1 MCDMCGEDGQKGRLR
16 CIGIAKRMQ
25 ELSRMY
31 YDLAEGRRKPH
42 TKDMEMI
49 AIMARAVIR
58 DLVEDHV

>member
-1 MCDMCGEDGQKGRLR
+1 MCDMCGEDGQKGLDR
-16 CIGIAKRMQ
+16 CRGIAERLHD
-25 ELSRMY
+25 LSIMY
-31 YDLAEGRRKPH
+31 YDLAAGRKKPH